1 MGGCCLQPS
10 ISRRHLDHTK
20 SLGYFI
26 KLCIPCYGNQDVC
39 SKFIG
44 CKLLPKTL
52 SVDGFTIHTFEVPHN
67 VPNNAFIIDTIDNVR
82 ILYITDTSGT
92 TQHVEDVNCAIV
104 EANWDAGTMF
114 DNVLNDVASKSNYS
128 DHQSLDKCIE
138 YLKQIKTP
146 ALKTVVLWHLSSSN
160 INAIEAKKR
169 VINEVGIENVYVA
182 QSGLTINLCK

>member
-20 SLGYFI
+20 SLDYFI

-67 VPNNAFIIDTIDNVR
+67 VPNNAFVIDTQDNLR

-92 TQHVEDVNCAIV
+92 THYVDNVNCAII
-104 EANWDAGTMF
+104 EANWDSGTMF
-114 DNVLNDVASKSNYS
+114 DNVLNDVQSKSNYS

-138 YLKQIKTP
+138 YLKQINNES
-146 ALKTVVLWHLSSSN
+146 LNTVILWHLSNTN
-160 INAIEAKKR
+160 INAKEAIER
-169 VINEVGIENVYVA
+169 VKTEVGISNVFVA
-182 QSGLTINLCK
+182 KAGLTINLIK